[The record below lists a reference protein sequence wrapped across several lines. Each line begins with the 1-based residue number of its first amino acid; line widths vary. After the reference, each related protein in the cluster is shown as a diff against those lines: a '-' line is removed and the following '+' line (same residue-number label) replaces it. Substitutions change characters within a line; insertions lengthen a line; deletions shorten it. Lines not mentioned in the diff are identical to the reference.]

1 MHKMI
6 KDFRRFEVSDPFGR
20 TWEVEFLW
28 LQNAISIRHSDTVDV
43 KFALRS
49 GAERLEKIIALRH
62 ADLLETSRKAG
73 RPITDPWCAR
83 LAALH
88 LARILE
94 VGEDMEKSLVTVR
107 AEDLEDYSAQL
118 RQRATAA

>member
-1 MHKMI
+1 MI